1 MTSRAAELER
11 RRAALLTRSAQLRSE
26 LTESVAQLGGRLR
39 FVDTT
44 GTVLRTAGG
53 RVLLGCAAALL
64 LFRGPRRAFKIA
76 GPIALIW
83 PIVRPWLPRLY
94 GWVRE
99 LSRT

>member
-1 MTSRAAELER
+1 MTSRAAELDR
-11 RRAALLTRSAQLRSE
+11 RRAALLARSEQLRNE
-26 LTESVAQLGGRLR
+26 LTESVAELGGRLR

-53 RVLLGCAAALL
+53 RILLGGVAALL

-76 GPIALIW
+76 SRIALIW
-83 PIVRPWLPRLY
+83 PIVRPWLPRLF

-99 LSRT
+99 FSRA

>member
-1 MTSRAAELER
+1 MTSRAAELAR
-11 RRAALLTRSAQLRSE
+11 RRAALLARSEQLRSE
-26 LTESVAQLGGRLR
+26 LTDNVAELGGRLR
-39 FVDTT
+39 FVDTA

-64 LFRGPRRAFKIA
+64 LFRGPRRAFKIG